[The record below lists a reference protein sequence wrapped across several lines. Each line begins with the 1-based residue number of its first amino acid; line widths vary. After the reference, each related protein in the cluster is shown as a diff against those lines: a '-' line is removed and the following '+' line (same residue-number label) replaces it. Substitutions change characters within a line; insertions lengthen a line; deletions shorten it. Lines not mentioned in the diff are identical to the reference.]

1 MSLAEIVPVTAV
13 EQETGVEE
21 LQGRITALQAKRQQL
36 RTVGA
41 ERSWL
46 EQNRLELGHSQRAL
60 SQALIEQHRPAFS

>member
-21 LQGRITALQAKRQQL
+21 LQGRSTALQAKRQQL

-46 EQNRLELGHSQRAL
+46 EQNRLELGHSQREL
-60 SQALIEQHRPAFS
+60 SHALIEQHRPAFS